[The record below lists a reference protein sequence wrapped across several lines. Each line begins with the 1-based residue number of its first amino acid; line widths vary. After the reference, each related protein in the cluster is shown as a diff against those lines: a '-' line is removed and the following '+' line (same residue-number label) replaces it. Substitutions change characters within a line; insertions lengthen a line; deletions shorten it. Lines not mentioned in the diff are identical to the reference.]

1 MAIWLKK
8 GISAE
13 EDAAQV
19 KKVRETVEQILAD
32 INDGIQGGKSYV
44 IDFENEGIVLEYN
57 DDYDLPG
64 DVKSLG
70 DDAIDGIKDGSISTS

>member
-19 KKVRETVEQILAD
+19 KKVRETVEQILD
-32 INDGIQGGKSYV
+32 V
-44 IDFENEGIVLEYN
+44 IFKWLHDHRSVLEKYFM
-57 DDYDLPG
+57 
-64 DVKSLG
+64 
-70 DDAIDGIKDGSISTS
+70 TR